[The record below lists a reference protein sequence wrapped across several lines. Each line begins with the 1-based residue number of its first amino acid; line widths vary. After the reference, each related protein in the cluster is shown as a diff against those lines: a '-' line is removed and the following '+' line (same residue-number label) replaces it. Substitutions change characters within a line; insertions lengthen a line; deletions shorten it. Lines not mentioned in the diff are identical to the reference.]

1 MGCCCF
7 GSIHMDWLYLMTCYL
22 QYICVL
28 YSKWSFGE
36 TYLGIC
42 QQLYDGFP
50 KPQQQ
55 RKTYQ
60 LIRRAPQWTRILEL
74 IKPKLK
80 KWLYKTTTW
89 HEDSTRNALL
99 SFYWLFSDLA
109 TSNTMPNH
117 RGSPV
122 CHGLRTAV
130 AKHIRQWSGWYYRLW
145 ALCCARI
152 LIRGT
157 KINVFFS

>member
-1 MGCCCF
+1 
-7 GSIHMDWLYLMTCYL
+7 MTCYL

-60 LIRRAPQWTRILEL
+60 QCV
-74 IKPKLK
+74 
-80 KWLYKTTTW
+80 
-89 HEDSTRNALL
+89 DSTHQQLEFTVVSIGL
-99 SFYWLFSDLA
+99 
-109 TSNTMPNH
+109 
-117 RGSPV
+117 RGSP
-122 CHGLRTAV
+122 
-130 AKHIRQWSGWYYRLW
+130 Y
-145 ALCCARI
+145 
-152 LIRGT
+152 T
-157 KINVFFS
+157 KQNDPINQSPN